1 LQGAGC
7 RQNPKAVSYLA
18 QIRGTRSDSN
28 MLTNSQVQSIRSR
41 FPIFS
46 KKIYLN
52 SCSQGALSDDVEAGL
67 REYVASWNAHGSPW
81 DLWVERYEAARAQF
95 AALIGAV
102 SDEVAVVPYA
112 SAGINSVASALTF
125 DQRKKVVLGEF
136 EFPTMGH
143 IWLAQQKRGAQV
155 EFVPASGD
163 AVPPDGYERAIDR
176 KTLIVPI
183 TGICFMNGFRSAV
196 KEIVQ
201 LAHANGALTM
211 LDDYQ
216 DCGTRPVNVRAA
228 NLDFYVTGTLKYLL
242 GPPGLA
248 FLYVRKELIDSL
260 RPTITGWFAQTNPFA
275 FDVKLLDLAP
285 SARRFEAG
293 SPPIPNI
300 YAAMRGIQW
309 LQEIGLDKV
318 SAHIAALVR
327 ALLAGAQKLGLR
339 VKTPPDSVGPLC
351 VLQCKDAPTLVQK
364 LAASGI
370 VCSNR
375 HDGLRV
381 SFHVYNT
388 QSDVESVLE
397 VLERNLDLLATRAT
411 PVSAG

>member
-1 LQGAGC
+1 
-7 RQNPKAVSYLA
+7 
-18 QIRGTRSDSN
+18 
-28 MLTNSQVQSIRSR
+28 MLTNSQVLAIRSR
-41 FPIFS
+41 FPIFRN
-46 KKIYLN
+46 KVYLN
-52 SCSQGALSDDVEAGL
+52 SCSQGALSDAVEDGL
-67 REYVASWNAHGSPW
+67 REYVASWHEHGSPW
-81 DLWVERYEAARAQF
+81 DLWVERYEAARTQF
-95 AALIGAV
+95 ADFIGAT

-112 SAGINSVASALTF
+112 SAGINSVASALAF
-125 DQRKKVVLGEF
+125 DQRNKVVLGEF

-155 EFVPASGD
+155 EFVPAFGD
-163 AVPPDGYERAIDR
+163 VIPLKGYERAIDR

-183 TGICFMNGFRSAV
+183 TGICFMNGFRSPV

-201 LAHANGALTM
+201 LAHANGALAM

-275 FDVKLLDLAP
+275 FDVKHLDLAP

-300 YAAMRGIQW
+300 YAAMRGIE
-309 LQEIGLDKV
+309 LLREIGLDNI
-318 SAHIAALVR
+318 SAHIAGLVR
-327 ALLAGAQKLGLR
+327 SLLAGAQKLGLR
-339 VKTPPDSVGPLC
+339 AKTPQDSVGPLC
-351 VLQCKDAPTLVQK
+351 VLQCKDAPAVVQK

-370 VCSNR
+370 VCSSR
-375 HDGLRV
+375 HDGLRL
-381 SFHVYNT
+381 SFHIYNT
-388 QSDVESVLE
+388 QSDVDSVLE
-397 VLERNLDLLATRAT
+397 VLERNLDLLATGAT
-411 PVSAG
+411 PVSAN